1 MLFAK
6 AITMPKTQTATTMID
21 TLFSPTLRWIKDD
34 WSSNKFRFLIELLAW
49 AISIGCSLTMAVTVP
64 NPPLLVLYPIWISGC
79 AMYAWASWTRKSF
92 GMLANYILLVSI
104 DTVGLI
110 RMLS

>member
-1 MLFAK
+1 MNNIIFNILGW
-6 AITMPKTQTATTMID
+6 IREDYQTH
-21 TLFSPTLRWIKDD
+21 P
-34 WSSNKFRFLIELLAW
+34 FRFSVEVLAW
-49 AISIGCSLTMAVTVP
+49 AISVGCSLTMAITVP
-64 NPPLLVLYPIWISGC
+64 NPPLLFMYPVWISGC
-79 AMYAWASWTRKSF
+79 AMYAWASWTRRSF